1 MKRRQLNKEQLVNAL
16 DYYML
21 PKDITKYFAM
31 KMPKHLVKK
40 LLGSKYVTFVT
51 GFNPYDEDK
60 AYETLAITYGES
72 LDVDGV
78 LILV

>member
-31 KMPKHLVKK
+31 KNAK
-40 LLGSKYVTFVT
+40 TF
-51 GFNPYDEDK
+51 
-60 AYETLAITYGES
+60 S
-72 LDVDGV
+72 
-78 LILV
+78 

>member
-1 MKRRQLNKEQLVNAL
+1 
-16 DYYML
+16 
-21 PKDITKYFAM
+21 
-31 KMPKHLVKK
+31 MPKHLVKK